1 MCVCEVMAKRQIWG
15 APGRQAEAMLHFLYF
30 LVHTYM
36 GITFPL
42 VLKGLMFSCHIGK
55 IIHSNSCWA
64 QSSPLQRL
72 CNYSEA
78 AVSQEVWVP
87 VWLAAS
93 F

>member
-1 MCVCEVMAKRQIWG
+1 MAKIDLG
-15 APGRQAEAMLHFLYF
+15 APGRQAEARLHFLCF
-30 LVHTYM
+30 LVQTYI
-36 GITFPL
+36 GITFPS
-42 VLKGLMFSCHIGK
+42 VLKGLMFSCHMSK
-55 IIHSNSCWA
+55 IMHSNSCWA
-64 QSSPLQRL
+64 QSSPCRV

>member
-1 MCVCEVMAKRQIWG
+1 MSLPDTRSEICGYMYICVCEVMAKRQIWG

-55 IIHSNSCWA
+55 IIHSN
-64 QSSPLQRL
+64 
-72 CNYSEA
+72 
-78 AVSQEVWVP
+78 
-87 VWLAAS
+87 
-93 F
+93 